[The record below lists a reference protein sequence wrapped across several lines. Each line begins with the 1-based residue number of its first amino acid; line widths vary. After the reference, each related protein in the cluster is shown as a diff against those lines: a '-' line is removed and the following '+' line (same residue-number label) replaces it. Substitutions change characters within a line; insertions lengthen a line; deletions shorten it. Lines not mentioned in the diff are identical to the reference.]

1 MNPVTKALYHDFKT
15 IAYRPELRAITNS
28 VTATILLQQVF
39 FRWVNNDSKPFYKF
53 KEPCNHK
60 LYKHGDSW
68 CEELGFSR
76 AEFDTAWKALSAT
89 GIASKKTNM
98 ERLTY
103 YTLNESAFDDAVN
116 AVYSEPSKRD
126 FPAIRK
132 EASRRY
138 VKADSSVCS
147 YTENTPDTTS
157 ENKEEDCRVFPPKQ
171 VFGDDK
177 QKQSSPKKAPSKKS
191 TSRAYHEDISE
202 QEYPLAKHALEWLDG
217 AMANAIERGE
227 TLNIAV
233 SPHTGRPNVSR
244 EHLDAIEENLTDLA
258 TDAPDGID
266 GATHVVKRLAVL
278 YNKYLCK
285 LGKKVNFSMFCAAS
299 LDLDKRYGQWVE
311 QMIRRGEA

>member
-1 MNPVTKALYHDFKT
+1 MSILRNQITGKFSIIENQLITDERISDAAFRVACYL
-15 IAYRPELRAITNS
+15 ISRPDNWQIRNKDIMKQLRIKRQETLSGYWKQLMSSGILHRKEKPKVNGRFGGYDYAIGG
-28 VTATILLQQVF
+28 IPDD
-39 FRWVNNDSKPFYKF
+39 WVKQDSTDHGSGGNGGNGNGQSGGI
-53 KEPCNHK
+53 CNT
-60 LYKHGDSW
+60 D
-68 CEELGFSR
+68 
-76 AEFDTAWKALSAT
+76 
-89 GIASKKTNM
+89 
-98 ERLTY
+98 
-103 YTLNESAFDDAVN
+103 
-116 AVYSEPSKRD
+116 PSKTD
-126 FPAIRK
+126 PSNIG
-132 EASRRY
+132 
-138 VKADSSVCS
+138 
-147 YTENTPDTTS
+147 
-157 ENKEEDCRVFPPKQ
+157 EDCRVFPPKQ